1 MHCPLRCSDGN
12 WLSLIGVYLRSSAV
26 ALTLC
31 AGAADAAAA
40 VPKWECSSG
49 GASAMAPAL
58 AEAARD
64 YLGRVEAIYPR
75 QVLGLVRAGDR
86 YYLLNSRDVE
96 WSERTRLHLLAL
108 RLREPHLTPER
119 QETGAAPGSLPPP
132 GSFVC
137 LAASRAERDGLS
149 RTPFG
154 EVVLAAGQ
162 SVHLVDPH
170 EPQVAVEVRAGRDQ
184 PLNLGEIFHRSARAG
199 IYAGLTGQAR
209 QPAGDAT
216 IERSDGT
223 LIFRTASAG
232 GSVVET
238 RVAPRPEVR
247 QAAPAA
253 PVPDAVVAAAPGS
266 AVPAAPETASRSDR
280 VREEQPVVMAVAPS
294 SPPAAPDKVAIPAP
308 REPEL
313 APVAEPPAPVAVARP
328 APASAPPAPASIP
341 ESPEIVARAA
351 PAAPAV
357 LPSTTVVVQ
366 PVPAGTVP
374 AAYDDYAK
382 AMKTLMA
389 LKRSRSVLSVG
400 EMTYVHPAVEV
411 VRRQNP

>member
-1 MHCPLRCSDGN
+1 M
-12 WLSLIGVYLRSSAV
+12 RSAI
-26 ALTLC
+26 ALALMLC
-31 AGAADAAAA
+31 ACAADAAAP
-40 VPKWECSSG
+40 VSKWQCSPA
-49 GASAMAPAL
+49 GASAMSPAL

-86 YYLLNSRDVE
+86 YYLLNSHDVE
-96 WSERTRLHLLAL
+96 WSERNRLYLLAL
-108 RLREPHLTPER
+108 RLREPYLTSER
-119 QETGAAPGSLPPP
+119 QETGAAPGSQPPP

-137 LAASRAERDGLS
+137 LALRAEREGLT

-170 EPQVAVEVRAGRDQ
+170 EPQVAVEVRAGHDQ

-199 IYAGLTGQAR
+199 IYAGLTGQMSGPAR
-209 QPAGDAT
+209 PPAGGAA
-216 IERSDGT
+216 IERPDGT
-223 LIFRTASAG
+223 LVFRTASAG

-238 RVAPRPEVR
+238 RVAQHPDVR

-253 PVPDAVVAAAPGS
+253 PVPDAVVATAPVS
-266 AVPAAPETASRSDR
+266 AVPAAPKPAPRSEP
-280 VREEQPVVMAVAPS
+280 VRAEQPAVVVAPAP
-294 SPPAAPDKVAIPAP
+294 PPAAPEKVAIAAP
-308 REPEL
+308 LREPE
-313 APVAEPPAPVAVARP
+313 PPPMTEPPAPVVVARP
-328 APASAPPAPASIP
+328 VPVSAPPAPAPIP

-351 PAAPAV
+351 PAAPTV
-357 LPSTTVVVQ
+357 LPSTTVVVK
-366 PVPAGTVP
+366 PVPAGAVP
-374 AAYDDYAK
+374 PAYDDYAK

-411 VRRQNP
+411 LRRMP